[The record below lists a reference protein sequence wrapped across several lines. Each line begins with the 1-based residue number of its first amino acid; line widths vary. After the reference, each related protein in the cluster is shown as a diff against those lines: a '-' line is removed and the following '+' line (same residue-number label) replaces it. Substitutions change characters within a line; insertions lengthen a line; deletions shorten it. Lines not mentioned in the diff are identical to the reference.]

1 MTSAFRYPAQ
11 IEPNGDGG
19 FIASFR
25 DIPEALTEAWTE
37 EELKKNALDALIT
50 AIDFYIED
58 NRPFPQPSAFA
69 PDDIAVELPPSVVAK
84 VLLLNA
90 MIETNTRP
98 VDLARK
104 LGMTRQ
110 EVFRITDLHHSTKID
125 TIAKALYAVGRRLD
139 ISVSVL

>member
-11 IEPNGDGG
+11 IKPNGDGG

-25 DIPEALTEAWTE
+25 DVPEALTEAWTE

-50 AIDFYIED
+50 AIDFYIEER
-58 NRPFPQPSAFA
+58 RPFPQPSSFG
-69 PDDIAVELPPSVVAK
+69 PGDLKIELPPSVIAK

-98 VDLARK
+98 IDLARK
-104 LGMTRQ
+104 LGLSRQ
-110 EVFRITDLHHSTKID
+110 EVSRITDLHHSTKID
-125 TIAKALYAVGRRLD
+125 TIAKALNAIGRNLD
-139 ISVSVL
+139 LSVSAC